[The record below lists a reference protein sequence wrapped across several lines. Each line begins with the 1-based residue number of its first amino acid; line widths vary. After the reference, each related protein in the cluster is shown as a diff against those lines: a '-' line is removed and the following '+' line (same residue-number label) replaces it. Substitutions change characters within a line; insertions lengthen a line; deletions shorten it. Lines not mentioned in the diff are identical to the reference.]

1 MPKDN
6 SKKFWAIANNDGD
19 VQELLIH
26 GEISDTEWWDEVGS
40 KEFARDMLS
49 LRGKEIKVRI
59 NSLGGNLFAGQAMYA
74 AIKQH
79 DKFVTTYIDG
89 VAASAATFPAIAG
102 DKVIMPSNAMFMI
115 HNPSTGVWGNSNDFR
130 KAADDLDKIRE
141 SMVSAYADKSGLD
154 RDRIIDMLNT
164 EEWLTASEAKELG
177 FVDEVEQSLSIA
189 ASLNGGE
196 MTVNGV
202 SFSVDRFKSLP
213 TALVSAAAKQPKQNK
228 PEAKTKAGKQS
239 ASRTEDV
246 MDIKKLKA
254 EHPDLYKQVVK
265 AGFDD
270 GVKAERDRIKAIED
284 MAMPGHD
291 ELVTKAKF
299 DTGVTAES
307 LAVQIVKAEKQKG
320 KDFLNKREQDSQDV
334 NDVAQDEPELVPES
348 SEDDEKRARAKK
360 AAAGVAAKSKA
371 SFL

>member
-1 MPKDN
+1 
-6 SKKFWAIANNDGD
+6 
-19 VQELLIH
+19 
-26 GEISDTEWWDEVGS
+26 
-40 KEFARDMLS
+40 
-49 LRGKEIKVRI
+49 
-59 NSLGGNLFAGQAMYA
+59 
-74 AIKQH
+74 
-79 DKFVTTYIDG
+79 
-89 VAASAATFPAIAG
+89 
-102 DKVIMPSNAMFMI
+102 
-115 HNPSTGVWGNSNDFR
+115 
-130 KAADDLDKIRE
+130 
-141 SMVSAYADKSGLD
+141 
-154 RDRIIDMLNT
+154 
-164 EEWLTASEAKELG
+164 
-177 FVDEVEQSLSIA
+177 
-189 ASLNGGE
+189 
-196 MTVNGV
+196 
-202 SFSVDRFKSLP
+202 
-213 TALVSAAAKQPKQNK
+213 
-228 PEAKTKAGKQS
+228 
-239 ASRTEDV
+239 
-246 MDIKKLKA
+246 MDIEKLKA